1 MSESPSLGARLVGGS
16 GGLVA
21 LALLLAPTLG
31 LAGEHP
37 QWFLAGGL
45 TVFALSF
52 WASGLLPEPVTAL
65 AFFLLAV
72 LSGVAPPE
80 VIFSGFH
87 SKAVWLVFGGLVI
100 GVAVRKSGLAER
112 LARALT
118 RRLSGS
124 YLSIISAI
132 VAGGF
137 LLAFLMPS
145 SMGRVVLMMPI
156 MLALADAL
164 GYPERSRGRA
174 GIVLATGM
182 VAFGPP
188 TAILP
193 AVVPN
198 LVMAGAAESALGVHL
213 AYLEFLGWHLP
224 TTGILKALLLIGA
237 VWLLFRQPPTAP
249 ASRPTADSAPPPM
262 SATEKRLAGLLAVT
276 LALWCTDTLHGLS
289 PAWVALGAA
298 LVCLLPPLG
307 RWWPESLV
315 GLDDMASKVNY
326 PSLIYLAGMLGMG
339 AVIAASGLGGFLAQR
354 MMELTPFADGG
365 TPADTLWNLGW
376 VAGLTTVAGM
386 AATTPG
392 VPALMTPFAATL
404 AEGTGLSQM
413 SVLMALVTGYATT
426 ILPYQVPPLVVAM
439 QMGRVGLAS
448 GARLCL
454 LLAGATLLLVWPLTA
469 LWWVLGGFVQT
480 P

>member
-1 MSESPSLGARLVGGS
+1 MARLVGGF
-16 GGLVA
+16 G
-21 LALLLAPTLG
+21 G
-31 LAGEHP
+31 LAGLALMLAPALGLGSGPAEWY
-37 QWFLAGGL
+37 QAGGL

-72 LSGVAPPE
+72 LSRVAPPE

-100 GVAVRKSGLAER
+100 GVAVKNSGLAAR

-118 RRLSGS
+118 ARVGDS
-124 YLSIISAI
+124 YLAVISAI

-156 MLALADAL
+156 MLALADSL
-164 GYPERSRGRA
+164 GYRERSRGRT

-182 VAFGPP
+182 VGFGPP

-198 LVMAGAAESALGVHL
+198 LVMSGAAESALGVHL
-213 AYLEFLGWHLP
+213 AYLDFLAWHLP
-224 TTGILKALLLIGA
+224 TTGLLKAGLLIGA
-237 VWLLFRQPPTAP
+237 VWLLFRQAP
-249 ASRPTADSAPPPM
+249 ESPARPAKSAPPAPM
-262 SATEKRLAGLLAVT
+262 SPTEKRLAGLLAVT

-307 RWWPESLV
+307 RWWPKSLV
-315 GLDDMASKVNY
+315 GLDEMATQVNY

-339 AVIAASGLGGFLAQR
+339 AVIAASGLGAVLGER
-354 MMELTPFADGG
+354 MMDLAPFADPGD
-365 TPADTLWNLGW
+365 PFATLWNLGW
-376 VAGLTTVAGM
+376 VAGLTTLAGM

-404 AEGTGLSQM
+404 AEGTGLSRM
-413 SVLMALVTGYATT
+413 SVLMALVVGYATT

-439 QMGRVGLAS
+439 QLGRVGMAS

-454 LLAGATLLLVWPLTA
+454 LLAGLTVLVVWPLTA
-469 LWWVLGGFVQT
+469 LWWIIGGFIHVS
-480 P
+480 